1 MCVSF
6 CFTALNL
13 TCTTGAVPGRQ
24 TFDCLTNQPV
34 SVMCSFDGGPAE
46 NCSLP
51 LEVDIDRFGTDNHTV
66 VITVTDEF
74 GQSLSVSFNFALIER
89 ELELCSVCTE
99 VEIFVLTQHYNH
111 QQSNLQV
118 RILLNVNGYSGI

>member
-1 MCVSF
+1 MCLF

-13 TCTTGAVPGRQ
+13 TCFTEAVAGLQ
-24 TFDCLTNQPV
+24 TFHCLANQPV

-51 LEVDIDRFGTDNHTV
+51 LEVGIDRFGTDNHTV
-66 VITVTDEF
+66 VITVTDGF

-89 ELELCSVCTE
+89 E
-99 VEIFVLTQHYNH
+99 F
-111 QQSNLQV
+111 
-118 RILLNVNGYSGI
+118 